1 MLQGNAT
8 DTQITHLQRLWLYI
22 LCGLILIYLVFPI
35 FIVVPLSFSDSRFMR
50 FPPKDWSLRWYINF
64 LTSPEWR
71 AAIWVSLRAAVYTT
85 LLATPLGVAA
95 AWGLARSRLPAARA
109 LVLAVISPLIVPV
122 IITAIGLFY
131 LYARLNL
138 VHTMTGI
145 VLAHTCLAIPFVF
158 VTVSSALSH
167 FDIGYERAARSLG
180 ASQLRA
186 FMTVTL
192 PQISPAVMSGALFA
206 FFTSLDEVVISSI
219 ISGGENTTLTKKM
232 FSGLRDELDPTI
244 AAVSSFLIGV
254 SLVILLLAVMMS
266 KGRNDD

>member
-8 DTQITHLQRLWLYI
+8 DTQITHLQRLWLYV

-35 FIVVPLSFSDSRFMR
+35 FIVVPLSFSDSRFLR
-50 FPPKDWSLRWYINF
+50 FPPKELSLRWYTNF
-64 LTSPEWR
+64 ITSPEWR
-71 AAIWVSLRAAVYTT
+71 EAIWVSMRAAVYTT
-85 LLATPLGVAA
+85 LLATPVGVAA
-95 AWGLARSRLPAARA
+95 AWGLARSRLPAARL

-158 VTVSSALSH
+158 VTVSSALSN

-192 PQISPAVMSGALFA
+192 PQIAPAVMSGGLFA

-266 KGRNDD
+266 KGCNDD